1 MSGPGT
7 QTDFDITEQL
17 ARLRHQM
24 EETDKFRAETR
35 KLVAESDKFVA
46 EQRKLIAEA
55 QKLDRDRRYAPIIL
69 ASAATGAIT
78 AVLVAVI
85 NLLTRLPG

>member
-1 MSGPGT
+1 MSGPGA
-7 QTDFDITEQL
+7 QADFDITEQL

-24 EETDKFRAETR
+24 EGAETR
-35 KLVAESDKFVA
+35 KLVAESDKFMA

-55 QKLDRDRRYAPIIL
+55 QKLDRDRRCAPIII

-85 NLLTRLPG
+85 NLLT